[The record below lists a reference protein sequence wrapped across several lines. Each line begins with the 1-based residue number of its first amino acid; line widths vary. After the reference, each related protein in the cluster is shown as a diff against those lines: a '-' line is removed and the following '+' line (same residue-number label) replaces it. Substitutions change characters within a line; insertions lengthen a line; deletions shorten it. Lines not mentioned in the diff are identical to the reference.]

1 MRITSQMLKKVHEL
15 SIKYSNFPE
24 SYVKRAMEQV
34 AWRTPNEPNYQQKVI
49 ERKRFRFT
57 MNRPWTAQFR
67 QQNLPRSMRKKVF
80 VEPIAEWSFFR
91 GDRVEVLVGRDKGKQ
106 GIVKQLIPERNWV
119 VVEGLNCHFR
129 KVGAEGDYPGIYI
142 KSEAPLLVTNQVK
155 LVDPS
160 DLQGTDIEW
169 RYTEEGDRVRVSTRT
184 GRILPIPKEQEE
196 TNDYKTKRTYVEK
209 DKDTASS
216 VVEEITFKPALCTFE
231 MDIMREMGIQ
241 EDRIP
246 KKSYWY

>member
-1 MRITSQMLKKVHEL
+1 MRITSQMLKKVHQL

-34 AWRTPNEPNYQQKVI
+34 YWRTPNEPNYQQKVI
-49 ERKRFRFT
+49 ERRKFRFT
-57 MNRPWTAQFR
+57 MNRPWTGQFR
-67 QQNLPRSMRKKVF
+67 QQNMPRSHRKKVF

-91 GDRVEVLVGRDKGKQ
+91 GDRVEVLVGRDKGKH

-119 VVEGLNCHFR
+119 VVEGLNCHLR
-129 KVGAEGDYPGIYI
+129 KVGGDGEYPGIYI

-160 DLQGTDIEW
+160 DLQATEIEW
-169 RYTEEGDRVRVSTRT
+169 RYTEEGDKVRVSTRT
-184 GRILPIPKEQEE
+184 GRIVPIPKEQEE
-196 TNDYKTKRTYVEK
+196 THDYKSKGTYIEK
-209 DKDTASS
+209 AKDTPAK
-216 VVEEITFKPALCTFE
+216 VVEEITFKPSLQTFE
-231 MDIMREMGIQ
+231 MEIMKEMGIQ